1 MIRHLSPTDN
11 GVRPEDNVTRQDGGP
26 AIFARALGA
35 LACSGAVALWLVFLF
50 ANPHGQ
56 GGRTAGTFFVAGT
69 MIALAAAG
77 AAASIAGE
85 PLWMGVVAAVSF
97 CPVGFYVLLTPSVFL
112 WIGVCN
118 LLLLVTAVFLHRA
131 RRHPRPPFRDSSS
144 HPNR

>member
-1 MIRHLSPTDN
+1 M
-11 GVRPEDNVTRQDGGP
+11 TRQHGGP
-26 AIFARALGA
+26 AIFARLSGA
-35 LACSGAVALWLVFLF
+35 LACGGAVALWLVFLF

-85 PLWMGVVAAVSF
+85 PLWMGAVAAVSL

-118 LLLLVTAVFLHRA
+118 LLLLAAAVFLYRAA